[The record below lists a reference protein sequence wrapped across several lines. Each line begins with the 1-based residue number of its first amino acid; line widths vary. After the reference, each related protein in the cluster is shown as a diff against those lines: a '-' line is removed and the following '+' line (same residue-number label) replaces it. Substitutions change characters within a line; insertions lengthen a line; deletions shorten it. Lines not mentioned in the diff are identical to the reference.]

1 MHREAR
7 VANYLLAV
15 YAVASLALLSLP
27 LSGPVQKLKAC
38 VAYVMNPVAYYGA
51 KTTERFGDVPANV
64 RDLINADAE
73 NRELREKLKQAEWEK
88 TEAQSLKVENDRLRG
103 ELGLKA
109 PQVRSPVWARV
120 MERDPRHWYGSIM
133 IDAGAQQGL
142 AVSAP
147 VLGNVAGS
155 LVAIGRV
162 VEVRANSSIVLLLT
176 DPLSSL
182 AAYAVSG
189 STEAPKT
196 FEGLLQGQNRARLLM
211 NYLNPDAQVAK
222 GDQVF
227 TSPTSA
233 TFPPDVL
240 IGTVNQ
246 VYPPDQELAF
256 QSAEVTLAADA
267 SRLKE
272 VMVLKP
278 QSEAA
283 AEAPK
288 LSQAPA
294 EGQGSDATEEAVQ

>member
-7 VANYLLAV
+7 IANYVLAA
-15 YAVASLALLSLP
+15 YAVISLTLLSLP
-27 LSGPVQKLKAC
+27 LSAPVQKLKAC

-51 KTTERFGDVPANV
+51 KSTQRFSDVPANV
-64 RDLINADAE
+64 RDLISADAQ
-73 NRELREKLKQAEWEK
+73 NRELREKIKQAEWVRAE
-88 TEAQSLKVENDRLRG
+88 EQSLKIENERLRQ

-120 MERDPRHWYGSIM
+120 MERDPHHWYGSIM
-133 IDAGAQQGL
+133 IDAGAAQGL

-147 VLGNVAGS
+147 VLGQVNGS

-162 VEVRANSSIVLLLT
+162 VEVRANSAIVLLLT

-182 AAYAVSG
+182 AAYAVSP
-189 STEAPKT
+189 STESSKS
-196 FEGLLQGQNRARLLM
+196 FEGLLQGQNRSRLLM
-211 NYLNPDAQVAK
+211 NYLNPDAQVSK
-222 GDQVF
+222 GDLVY

-233 TFPPDVL
+233 TFPADVL
-240 IGTVNQ
+240 IGTVTQ
-246 VYPPDQELAF
+246 VFPPDQELAF
-256 QSAEVTLAADA
+256 QSAEVALAADA

-288 LSQAPA
+288 ISQSPA
-294 EGQGSDATEEAVQ
+294 EGPGAETPEVTQ

>member
-7 VANYLLAV
+7 IANYVLAA
-15 YAVASLALLSLP
+15 YAVLSLTLLSLP
-27 LSGPVQKLKAC
+27 LRAPVQKLKAC

-51 KTTERFGDVPANV
+51 KSTQRFADVPANV
-64 RDLINADAE
+64 RDLLAADAQ
-73 NRELREKLKQAEWEK
+73 NRELREKIKLAEWVK
-88 TEAQSLKVENDRLRG
+88 TEEQSLRVENQRLRA

-109 PQVRSPVWARV
+109 PQVRAPVWARV
-120 MERDPRHWYGSIM
+120 MERDPHHWYGSIM
-133 IDAGAQQGL
+133 IDAGAAQGL

-147 VLGNVAGS
+147 VLGHVAGS

-182 AAYAVSG
+182 AAYAASA
-189 STEAPKT
+189 STETPKS

-211 NYLNPDAQVAK
+211 NYLNPDAQIAK

-240 IGTVNQ
+240 IGTVAQ

-256 QSAEVTLAADA
+256 QSAEVALAADA

-288 LSQAPA
+288 IPQGPS
-294 EGQGSDATEEAVQ
+294 EGEGADSSEPPR